1 MRLFVYFARLDRFG
15 WSKSRKTSMKGIS
28 KMDQNDKACVGG
40 LAGAGAGVAGSVGTV
55 VAVGGGTSAAAIT
68 SGLATVGGLVGG
80 GMLAGIGV
88 LAAAPLAIGGIC
100 WGIASLFD
108 D

>member
-1 MRLFVYFARLDRFG
+1 MDNDTKNMVA
-15 WSKSRKTSMKGIS
+15 GITGS
-28 KMDQNDKACVGG
+28 
-40 LAGAGAGVAGSVGTV
+40 GAAAAGSVGTV